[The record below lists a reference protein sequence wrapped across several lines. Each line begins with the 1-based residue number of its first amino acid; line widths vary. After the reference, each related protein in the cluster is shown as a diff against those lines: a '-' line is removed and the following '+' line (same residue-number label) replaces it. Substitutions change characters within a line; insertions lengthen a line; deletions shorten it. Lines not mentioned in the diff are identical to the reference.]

1 MARILL
7 GWELGAGLG
16 HVTRLMA
23 IARAVQARGHR
34 PFLAL
39 RNLVEPW
46 PAYRSENFPVLQAPR
61 WEERSGSRRSF
72 HAASIADIIAMN
84 GFLDP
89 ADLMPMVQAWDRL
102 IDAVRPAAIVAD
114 YSPTLCLA
122 AHGKHP
128 LVIVGDGFTAPP
140 DDLPRFPILR
150 PTSTPVAGEA
160 RILEAIRVVQK
171 RRRRKPLEALPEL
184 FAARGRFVCTLPEID
199 PYRVYRSQPAMG
211 AFQPLPPQ
219 APPTAG
225 RGFFAYLGVDARF
238 IRTAVAGLASAP
250 GPGRFYIR
258 RAPRGLKRYLG
269 ERGHVVHETP
279 VPLADALRETPII
292 VHHGGI
298 GTTETAL
305 ALGRPQII
313 MPRHLEQQLTAA
325 ALQELGVALVL
336 GGNFTEAQVTE
347 AVARMID
354 DKSLAQRARAFALE
368 LAAREQPD
376 NVARIADACV
386 EIARQGAALH

>member
-23 IARAVQARGHR
+23 IARALHARGHR

-46 PAYRSENFPVLQAPR
+46 PVYRAENFPVLQAPR
-61 WEERSGSRRSF
+61 WESRSESRKPF

-89 ADLMPMVQAWDRL
+89 TDLMPMVQAWDRL

-122 AHGKHP
+122 AHGAHP
-128 LVIVGDGFTAPP
+128 LVIIGDGFTAPP

-150 PTSTPVAGEA
+150 PTSNPVAAEA
-160 RILEAIRVVQK
+160 RLLEVIRVVQK
-171 RRRRKPLEALPEL
+171 RRRRPMLDALPQI

-199 PYRVYRSQPAMG
+199 PYRAYRTKPALG
-211 AFQPLPPQ
+211 AFQPLPPPV
-219 APPTAG
+219 APTAG

-258 RAPRGLKRYLG
+258 RAPRGLKHYLG

-279 VPLADALRETPII
+279 VPLADALRETPMI

-325 ALQELGVALVL
+325 ALEELGVAIVL
-336 GGNFTEAQVTE
+336 RGGITEAQVSE
-347 AVARMID
+347 AVSRLSDGGHFAE
-354 DKSLAQRARAFALE
+354 RARAFALE

-376 NVARIADACV
+376 NIAHIADACA
-386 EIARQGAALH
+386 EIATQGAVLH